1 MSNFARFGLA
11 TTVLGALTCLACG
24 DASSTGPIGSAGQGV
39 TAATFSGPIH
49 PQAASNLCLDVAGQG
64 TANGTAV
71 QLWSCTGNPNQ
82 QWTYNGTT
90 LSVYG
95 NKCLDVTGGST
106 ANGTKLQIW
115 DCAAKNANQT
125 WTASGATF
133 QWKGKGKCLDLANAA
148 ANGTRAESSACV
160 AGAASQA
167 WSEKVQAAA
176 PQEVLI
182 VINDASTTSVA
193 VGTAY
198 AQGRGLSG
206 ILHINCQDSA
216 ASEDNETIDFA
227 DYQAQIETPIRAYLQ
242 SNPNVAFIVTTR
254 GIPIRIYGGQTGNAA
269 DSPDFPLASLD
280 DYLAALDYDTLPGV
294 VSITFNAPNAG
305 GVGKGWLNRY
315 YNATV
320 PFSHAQ
326 FGGYLVTRLDGYT
339 KANAESLATR
349 ALQAEQGLQPGVVLL
364 DIDPS
369 RGMGDGTPEPAPI
382 KGTTITTEGDYGDW
396 NADLQHANDE
406 LVAENIPTYLNT
418 QPLMVGDM
426 TNLLGYFSWGSN
438 DSYFDGESSNPTKSP
453 HYNSLGFLPGA
464 IGDTAVSTGGRSF
477 FKQTSGQSMIA
488 DLITQG
494 ITGIKG
500 YTDEPLLESVSSP
513 TIVMD
518 RYTHGFTFAES
529 IYAGSHFVGWV
540 DIVIGDPLTRPYLRS
555 AVAVSTP

>member
-1 MSNFARFGLA
+1 MSKLPRFSLA
-11 TTVLGALTCLACG
+11 TTLLGALTGFHCG
-24 DASSTGPIGSAGQGV
+24 DASSTDPAESAGQGV

-49 PQAASNLCLDVAGQG
+49 PQAASNLCLDVVGQG
-64 TANGTAV
+64 TANGTQV

-115 DCAAKNANQT
+115 DCTAKNANQT

-133 QWKGKGKCLDLANAA
+133 QWKGKGKCLDLANSA
-148 ANGTRAESSACV
+148 ANGTRVESSTCV
-160 AGAASQA
+160 AGSASQA
-167 WSEKVQAAA
+167 WSEKVEATP

-182 VINDASTTSVA
+182 VVNDASTTSVA
-193 VGTAY
+193 VGTSY

-206 ILHINCQDSA
+206 ILHVHCQDSA
-216 ASEDNETIDFA
+216 ASVDNETIDFA
-227 DYQAQIETPIRAYLQ
+227 DYQAQIEAPIRGYLQ

-254 GIPIRIYGGQTGNAA
+254 GIPIRIYGGKTGNTA
-269 DSPDFPLASLD
+269 DSPDLPLASLD

-294 VSITFNAPNAG
+294 VGITFDAPGAG
-305 GVGKGWLNRY
+305 GVGEAWLNRY
-315 YNATV
+315 YGATV

-364 DIDPS
+364 DIDPDK
-369 RGMGDGTPEPAPI
+369 GMGDGTPEPARI
-382 KGTTITTEGDYGDW
+382 KGTTITTEGDYGNW

-438 DSYFDGESSNPTKSP
+438 DDYFDPEASNPTKSP

-488 DLITQG
+488 DLIAQG

-500 YTDEPLLESVSSP
+500 YTDEPLLESVASP
-513 TIVMD
+513 TITMD

-529 IYAGSHFVGWV
+529 IYAASHFVGWT
-540 DIVIGDPLTRPYLRS
+540 DLVIGDPLTRPYPRS
-555 AVAVSTP
+555 AAAVSNP